1 MNVTPTPKPGSF
13 PDPEDRIQR
22 DLGAL
27 GARSRRNP
35 PSLSRTMNA
44 LSGRVPKGTW
54 EERLMAW
61 TGFLKMHPRFATLS
75 VTAGVAAAL
84 LVVPIS
90 YNKVVGHEVAV
101 SLNGSGMSRDLVDG
115 LAAEFKA
122 ALHADAVNVVVD
134 ESDGGTVYTLSAA
147 SPEKHAPAVSRA
159 FSQALTSRGIPAES
173 HSDPIRRKVSGNVY
187 AMAYDNTFGSAIQV
201 EIDGKSAEE
210 IEAEILAQL
219 QAAGFDATVSV
230 TREGDDGMKIEVQAE
245 SDGPQA
251 ATGDEAHI
259 VLTKDGQPLTGT
271 LETAHVRMTK
281 SVDDAGETLTVE
293 VVEGGRT
300 LAAVVKDPGSL
311 SDAEL
316 ADTVHRQLAEQ
327 GLEISVSAQNGR
339 VSLMKLDALKDDAT
353 PVEKTTWG
361 RIKNEFGDSQ

>member
-1 MNVTPTPKPGSF
+1 MNETPTPKPGSF

-210 IEAEILAQL
+210 IEAEILAHL
-219 QAAGFDATVSV
+219 EAAGFDARVSV
-230 TREGDDGMKIEVQAE
+230 TLEGDDHMKIEVEAE
-245 SDGPQA
+245 SEAPDGGA
-251 ATGDEAHI
+251 ADDRARRI
-259 VLTKDGQPLTGT
+259 VLTRDGQPLSGT
-271 LETAHVRMTK
+271 FAESTVRMTK
-281 SVDDAGETLTVE
+281 AVDETGERLTVE
-293 VVEGGRT
+293 VMDGDRT
-300 LAAVVKDPGSL
+300 VSATVRDPRSL

-316 ADTVHRQLAEQ
+316 AETVRRQLADQ
-327 GLEISVSAQNGR
+327 GLEASVSAENGR
-339 VSLMKLDALKDDAT
+339 VRVLTPETPAAT

-361 RIKNEFGDSQ
+361 RIKKELGDPD